1 MRPSLF
7 LILSIFFALPSIAQ
21 FAKKPVFSGMY
32 FQWGYNRDHFSRSTI
47 HFWDEGDYDFTL
59 HNVTASDKPDFEGF
73 RTNPVDITIPQNSVR
88 LGVYLN
94 KERTHAIELNFDHA
108 KYVMD
113 HHQRVRMTG
122 KLGGEEMDVDT
133 TLVPYF
139 VSFEHTNG
147 ANFTMLNYVGQ
158 KNLAYARKRLL
169 ASCVW
174 KLGGGVMI
182 PRSDV
187 RFNYKRVDNR
197 YHIAGYM
204 LATEAGLRFYV
215 LKNLFLEATAKA
227 GYANFRNVLTVGDGR
242 ASHSFYFGE
251 VIGLLGYDI
260 NNAHWFRKKNKA
272 TSK

>member
-1 MRPSLF
+1 MRQALF
-7 LILSIFFALPSIAQ
+7 FILLLFCVLPSFAQ
-21 FAKKPVFSGMY
+21 LAKKPVFSGMY
-32 FQWGYNRDHFSRSTI
+32 LQWGYNRDKFSKSTI
-47 HFWDEGDYDFTL
+47 HFWDEGKYDFTL

-73 RTNPVDITIPQNSVR
+73 RTNPIDITIPQNSLR
-88 LGVYLN
+88 IGVYLN

-113 HHQRVRMTG
+113 HDQRVRMTG
-122 KLGGEEMDVDT
+122 NLGGEHMDRDT
-133 TLVPYF
+133 MLVPWF

-147 ANFTMLNYVGQ
+147 ANFTMINYVGQ
-158 KNLAYARKRLL
+158 KEILHSSKRRLAT
-169 ASCVW
+169 CIW
-174 KLGGGVMI
+174 KIGAGVVI

-187 RFNYKRVDNR
+187 RFNYRRVDNR

-204 LATEAGLRFYV
+204 AATEAGLRFYV

-260 NNAHWFRKKNKA
+260 NNAHWFRRKGRS